1 MVCNTGSLCTLARM
15 AAPFVVLALLALLG
29 AGEEALTGGFM
40 VASFLFYLLFPTL
53 ALERRRLARK

>member
-1 MVCNTGSLCTLARM
+1 M
-15 AAPFVVLALLALLG
+15 AAPFVVLALLALMG